1 MHSNSWHSVDL
12 KGDDYRNHKFVVG
25 FDTERMLG
33 LAFTGA
39 NTKHSLMTI
48 EFQVPGGDKQ
58 APRMHIGLVSQQI
71 FEIGDS
77 GITIFD

>member
-1 MHSNSWHSVDL
+1 
-12 KGDDYRNHKFVVG
+12 
-25 FDTERMLG
+25 MLG

-58 APRMHIGLVSQQI
+58 APRMHIGLLSQQI